1 MIVNIRSTHGGGKST
16 LVKAILDKYHA
27 APHLWKETARSR
39 KPLVYSTQEMGT
51 PLFIIGPY
59 ETACGGCD
67 AIQPYDDIWPLVE
80 RFGKRGNVLFEGA
93 LVSSSVGN
101 IGRAMAARK
110 DCVVAFLDTPL
121 EECLARIARR
131 RAARGDDRPLNPK
144 NTTSKFEGILRS
156 RPQLEALGLRCVTVP
171 HKRAVAFMLGL
182 LRG

>member
-1 MIVNIRSTHGGGKST
+1 MLLNLRSTHGGGKST
-16 LVKAILDKYHA
+16 VCKTILDRH
-27 APHLWKETARSR
+27 PHTVLQGPKKIEGYKVDIGLS
-39 KPLVYSTQEMGT
+39 K
-51 PLFIIGPY
+51 PLFIVGPY
-59 ETACGGCD
+59 KTACGGCD
-67 AIQPYDDIWPLVE
+67 AIQPYDLIWPRVE
-80 RFGKRGNVLFEGA
+80 AYAKRGHVLFEGA

-110 DCVVAFLDTPL
+110 DCVVAFMDTPL

-171 HKRAVAFMLGL
+171 HKRAVAYVLGL
-182 LRG
+182 LNGKT